1 MPDRSA
7 AGPETGYKPNG
18 LLAQQVARQ
27 IRDTIAARALQP
39 GYFLGREAD
48 MHRRLGI
55 SRPTLRAALRYLELS
70 GTIAT
75 RAGAGGGVFVGQQE
89 DSPAVVALARHVAV
103 LGQPLAVFFSIYMPF
118 FAHAAGLAAVNA
130 SSGQRAAM
138 SALVDEMLAAEDR
151 LAWFRPQ
158 RQELRMLILRATRMP
173 ALELAGA
180 ALCRAYVKILEGE
193 LRLGDTER
201 AKVRTIK
208 HAEAA
213 FVAPLVAGDRDATL
227 AAFESAAECERAM
240 TRHTIQAGLV
250 PGDSVPHTLFAAT
263 PEAADATRLAEHVM
277 RAIRHDIHHDHHA
290 SGSPLGSIAEIAAR
304 YGVSQETCRE
314 ALGLLSLH
322 GLVTIRRGRGGGVL
336 AGKPSLQRLGVVID
350 PELRRCEGLAELQM
364 VITGIRDSIAADPS
378 NWAVTA
384 TTIAF
389 LDELVARIVAAIKP
403 C

>member
-1 MPDRSA
+1 
-7 AGPETGYKPNG
+7 
-18 LLAQQVARQ
+18 
-27 IRDTIAARALQP
+27 
-39 GYFLGREAD
+39 
-48 MHRRLGI
+48 MHRRHGI

-70 GTIAT
+70 GRIAT
-75 RAGAGGGVFVGQQE
+75 RAGAGGGVFVGGQE
-89 DSPAVVALARHVAV
+89 DSPAVVALARHIAA

-118 FAHAAGLAAVNA
+118 FAHVAGLAAVNA
-130 SSGQRAAM
+130 APGQRAAM
-138 SALVDEMLAAEDR
+138 SALVDEILAADDC
-151 LAWFRPQ
+151 LAGFRPK
-158 RQELRMLILRATRMP
+158 RQELRMLMLRATRAP

-213 FVAPLVAGDRDATL
+213 FVAPLVAGDRGATL

-250 PGDSVPHTLFAAT
+250 PGDSVPHTLFAAI
-263 PEAADATRLAEHVM
+263 PESPHATRLAEHVM
-277 RAIRHDIHHDHHA
+277 RAIRHDLHHDHHA
-290 SGSPLGSIAEIAAR
+290 SGSALGSIAGIAAR
-304 YGVSQETCRE
+304 YGVSHETCRE

-322 GLVTIRRGRGGGVL
+322 GLVTVRRGRGGGVL
-336 AGKPSLQRLGVVID
+336 AGSPSLQRLEVVID
-350 PELRRCEGLAELQM
+350 PELRQCEGLAELQM

-378 NWAVTA
+378 AWAVTA